1 MSKKIKELI
10 NKYREKILEIPEI
23 SVIYTKYKNKKAEL
37 NNNNTSTQNQNKA
50 NIKESPNQFTIASF
64 YKTTAIF
71 KQQFSSPCLLKKSF
85 NSSSS
90 NIPSGTL
97 LITPQSKLSSLILQ
111 NEITEHGITNILLKE
126 LINIK
131 HTLKRSSY

>member
-64 YKTTAIF
+64 YKTTAVF
-71 KQQFSSPCLLKKSF
+71 KQQFSSFQSKISPAAQISAGEKIILYA
-85 NSSSS
+85 
-90 NIPSGTL
+90 PSGNH
-97 LITPQSKLSSLILQ
+97 PDPPWLSSAP
-111 NEITEHGITNILLKE
+111 EFPAA
-126 LINIK
+126 
-131 HTLKRSSY
+131 